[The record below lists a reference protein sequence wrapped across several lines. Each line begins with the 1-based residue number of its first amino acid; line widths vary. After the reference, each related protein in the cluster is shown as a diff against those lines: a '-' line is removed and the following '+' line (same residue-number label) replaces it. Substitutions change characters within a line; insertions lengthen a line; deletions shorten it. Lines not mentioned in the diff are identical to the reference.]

1 METVG
6 QVIDFFVWPILL
18 SQMLHMPVLVAG
30 FPVGV
35 VGALALPS
43 FLTQTSRAKESEGKQ
58 NISSVN
64 RAQTAYRFEKSTF
77 ANTFDQLALGTLK
90 GGSRDETNNYTYQIV
105 VSELDRTVITAT
117 AKDSALKSY
126 TGATFRVSS
135 ANQSSFAYIL
145 CETPQP
151 SETPPAIP
159 QIAGTS
165 PVCPPGS
172 LEVK

>member
-1 METVG
+1 METTLV
-6 QVIDFFVWPILL
+6 DFFVWPILV
-18 SQMLHMPVLVAG
+18 SQMFHMPVLVSVFPAG
-30 FPVGV
+30 VI
-35 VGALALPS
+35 GALSLPT
-43 FLTQTSRAKESEGKQ
+43 FLNQASKAKEAEGKQ

-64 RAQTAYRFEKSTF
+64 RSQTAYRLEKSTF

-117 AKDSALKSY
+117 AKDSALRSY
-126 TGATFRVSS
+126 TGATFRLNLN
-135 ANQSSFAYIL
+135 NQSSFAYIL

-151 SETPPAIP
+151 SATPPGIP
-159 QIAGTS
+159 EIAGTS

>member
-1 METVG
+1 META
-6 QVIDFFVWPILL
+6 IDFFIWPILV
-18 SQMLHMPVLVAG
+18 SQMFHMPVLVAG

-35 VGALALPS
+35 IGAIALPS
-43 FLTQTSRAKESEGKQ
+43 FLNQASKAKEAEGKQ

-64 RAQTAYRFEKSTF
+64 RSQAAYRIEKSTF

-90 GGSRDETNNYTYQIV
+90 GGSRDETKNYTYQIV
-105 VSELDRTVITAT
+105 VSELDRTVTTAT
-117 AKDSALKSY
+117 PKNSALKSY
-126 TGATFRVSS
+126 TGATFRLDR

-151 SETPPAIP
+151 SPTPPAIP
-159 QIAGTS
+159 QIVGTS